1 MLKKFA
7 AIGLATSI
15 GLTSIILAPM
25 AAMAQ
30 SSTLTPAQVA
40 AEFDKKYP
48 ATAEARAHPVQCPIV
63 GDVVECRPPTSKTTP
78 AAGTP
83 KTTKTT
89 KTAKTTV
96 PAAAKQTEAQR
107 REAALQKGIA
117 AEKKLSPAS
126 YRAQFTAAKPVH
138 EGVINGDNVV
148 VNGKPTN

>member
-40 AEFDKKYP
+40 AEFEKKYP
-48 ATAEARAHPVQCPIV
+48 ATAAARAHPVQCPIV
-63 GDVVECRPPTSKTTP
+63 GDVVECRPSTSKTT

-83 KTTKTT
+83 KTTKP
-89 KTAKTTV
+89 TV
-96 PAAAKQTEAQR
+96 PAAAKLTEAQR

-138 EGVINGDNVV
+138 EGVIKGDNVV